1 MRFILCI
8 AIFLTSCSKQDFQID
23 NLNGNRISTI
33 GHGGMGIAHAYP
45 MNSFESVASSLYMDS
60 DGVEIDIDL
69 TIDSVFV
76 AYHDLDLGDRTS
88 VSGPVYMNYWS
99 QISSAVYLDPIYS
112 SYRLVSLDVLLEGLP
127 DKRNKIIF
135 LDCKIYSPDTS
146 MQYRNTYCNALISII
161 DKFNIA
167 GNVIIELHN
176 MQYIELLK
184 SKRPD
189 LRVFI
194 KSGFAQSLAIAL
206 DLGLPGMT
214 VSMDHITAD
223 NIREAHAHG
232 IMVAL
237 YNARTFGRNTD
248 AVKMSPDYIQ
258 SDRLSHLI
266 SLLK

>member
-8 AIFLTSCSKQDFQID
+8 AIFLTSCTKQDFQID
-23 NLNGNRISTI
+23 NLNGNRISAI

-76 AYHDLDLGDRTS
+76 AYHDLDLSARTS
-88 VSGPVYMNYWS
+88 VSRPVYMNYWS
-99 QISSAVYLDPIYS
+99 QISNAVYLDPIYS
-112 SYRLVSLDVLLEGLP
+112 GYKLVSLDMILEGLP
-127 DKRNKIIF
+127 EKRNKIIF
-135 LDCKIYSPDTS
+135 LDCKIYNPDTTW
-146 MQYRNTYCNALISII
+146 QYRNTYCNALIDII
-161 DKFNIA
+161 DKYNIA

-176 MQYIELLK
+176 MQYIELLQ

-189 LRVFI
+189 LRIFI
-194 KSGFAQSLAIAL
+194 KSSFPQALAIAL
-206 DLGLPGMT
+206 DFGLPGMT
-214 VSMDHITAD
+214 ISMDHITS
-223 NIREAHAHG
+223 NEIREAHAHG
-232 IMVAL
+232 KMVAL

-258 SDRLSHLI
+258 SDRLSHLL